1 MSAATTPSKSRK
13 AVTHFFEWLDEAHVS
28 QLTLSTILF
37 GLISLVFFW
46 LTLKWNLLPA
56 DLLPSRL
63 TQENTGLFDALGGW
77 ALGFAGALVAIRIA
91 GLATNIQ
98 QNDSIREETIHLT
111 NSVEKISNINSKITR
126 AIYDAK
132 RACTAVLL
140 EAEDI
145 LYMPST
151 HLSNYLST
159 APSEKNQELSPEV
172 LSNLITNLDSLIS
185 TIEEAS
191 RDFTFRSLFEF
202 ARDNKEDCGVTL
214 SKVTQLDHFFTDK
227 GARDDLL
234 NIVVKDKQIYDFIEQ
249 LNLSSKNLGLGIS
262 HLRSKNILL
271 EYSADLKKLLALV
284 RANEREYSDAAWLLL
299 GMFLLHDKVKV
310 DGRERVYNTG
320 FLLISLILGS
330 LPNRVLLKKYL
341 EFQLEETSMEYTR
354 SGKKR
359 LHGEVDKLS
368 QQLYYLRGAD
378 EDNSIDTVKNGS
390 DLADVISLFNVCA
403 DKTDILRVKSKVTG
417 LNQTLYA
424 HKYRNS
430 GSDDN
435 SESISKNNEP
445 AENQVQENT
454 VSGAGDNKNS

>member
-1 MSAATTPSKSRK
+1 MSTTAKKSSKPRQ

-46 LTLKWNLLPA
+46 LTLKWNLLPE

-111 NSVEKISNINSKITR
+111 NSVEKISDINSKITR

-145 LYMPST
+145 LYMPSA
-151 HLSNYLST
+151 HMSNYLST
-159 APSEKNQELSPEV
+159 APTQKHQELSPEV
-172 LSNLITNLDSLIS
+172 LSNLITNLDSLIA

-202 ARDNKEDCGVTL
+202 ARANQQDSGVRL
-214 SKVTQLDHFFTDK
+214 SKETQLDHFFTEQE
-227 GARDDLL
+227 ARDELL
-234 NIVVKDKQIYDFIEQ
+234 NIVVEDEQIYDFIEQ

-262 HLRSKNILL
+262 HLRSKNIML

-299 GMFLLHDKVKV
+299 GMFLLHDKVEV

-368 QQLYYLRGAD
+368 KQLYYLRGAD
-378 EDNSIDTVKNGS
+378 DDPSIEKSKHAS
-390 DLADVISLFNVCA
+390 DLADVISLFKVCA

-417 LNQTLYA
+417 LNQTLYV
-424 HKYRNS
+424 HKYNKER
-430 GSDDN
+430 GDH
-435 SESISKNNEP
+435 SESISKNNDP
-445 AENQVQENT
+445 VANQVQENA
-454 VSGAGDNKNS
+454 VNSEKDNKNS